1 MDLRTVPHIGSQIR
15 PRGSGFHILAAAAA
29 AEFKLPGQNR
39 LEGDDSDF
47 NATPAIAGRQIFL
60 RSSHNLYCIA
70 LPTGLCASR

>member
-1 MDLRTVPHIGSQIR
+1 MDLRTAPQTGSQIR
-15 PRGSGFHILAAAAA
+15 SRGTGFHILTAAVA
-29 AEFKLPGQNR
+29 AEFKLLGQNR

-47 NATPAIAGRQIFL
+47 NTTPAIAGRQIFL